1 MENRHLLEEQ
11 AVTLDM
17 DLYTLHYI
25 LEDLEKYM
33 NLTKNKDLVKRV
45 LFLCYRLD
53 SDIRAIKENIEKVA
67 NL

>member
-53 SDIRAIKENIEKVA
+53 SDIRTIKENIEKVA